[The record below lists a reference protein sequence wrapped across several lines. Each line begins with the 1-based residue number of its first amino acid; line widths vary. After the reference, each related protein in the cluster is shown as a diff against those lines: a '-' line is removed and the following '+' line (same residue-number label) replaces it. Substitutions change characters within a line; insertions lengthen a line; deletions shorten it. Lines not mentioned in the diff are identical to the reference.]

1 MKKVLISVIA
11 TLLVLVCLAQTGLLE
26 IFGIHGISF
35 YSKKKEKEE
44 NASGSGFEEYTES
57 QTGVSYRFKTKGD
70 YFYVYEDSE
79 WKQLFMCGVNIGATE
94 PGLFPGDLTI
104 SYETY
109 YRWFGYI
116 SEMNCNC
123 IRIYT
128 LMPPQFY
135 QALNDFNNSADNK
148 LYLFQGIW
156 VNEEDI
162 ERLSD
167 AYAEN
172 EKILNDFTADAVNL
186 VNVIHGNAKIAE
198 SAGEAFGTYTADVS
212 KWLAGWIVGIEWDPN
227 FVMNTDNQHPDKKD
241 YDGEYLY
248 TQTASPFEAFLCRVG
263 DAMIK
268 YETENYKFQSPFAFT
283 NWITTDP
290 LTHPN
295 EPHEDEDKATV
306 NTENVKCRNFGPGM
320 FASYHI
326 YPYYPDSLN
335 YQEDYLE
342 YVDEEGNVN
351 TYTAYLEDLKLAH
364 TIPIIVAEF
373 GVPTSRGMGH
383 ESVMGYN
390 QGMVDETDQG
400 EMLINMFECIKEAK
414 YAGGIVF
421 TWQDE
426 WFKRTWNNV
435 MFDIADRRPFWS
447 NIQTTE
453 QCFGVLAF
461 DPGADSMACYVD
473 GDISEWKSASP
484 LVTTEQGKLY
494 VKSDERYLYLMLDME
509 DYDFENE
516 TLLIPV
522 NTIADQGNTKSSQFN
537 AEFDEGADFLIC
549 INGKDNSHI
558 YVDKYYDAF
567 NYYFLES
574 KKLSDIKAEE
584 NANEKDSGVF
594 DIMRLCYGYNLT
606 VKGTGETVPDKAYE
620 TGKLRYGN
628 GNPGSKNYKS
638 LSDYCYGDGK
648 LEIRIPWQLL
658 NVMDPSGKQQISDF
672 WQTQVISPQSF
683 EGFDIGFAYKSD
695 GSETVSVSL
704 SGSYEYSGW
713 NTPSWHERLK
723 PAYYELQDY
732 LAQYKESES
741 K

>member
-1 MKKVLISVIA
+1 MKKVVISVVA

-35 YSKKKEKEE
+35 YTKKKEKDSSAGGAE
-44 NASGSGFEEYTES
+44 SYTDN
-57 QTGVSYRFKTKGD
+57 QTGISCRFKAEGD
-70 YFYVYEDSE
+70 YFYIYESGD
-79 WKQLFMCGVNIGATE
+79 WKQMFMRGVNIGATE

-104 SYETY
+104 SYDTY

-135 QALNDFNNSADNK
+135 QALGDFNKKAKNK
-148 LYLFQGIW
+148 LYLYQGIW

-167 AYAEN
+167 TYAEN
-172 EKILNDFTADAVNL
+172 EKILNDFTTDAVNL
-186 VNVIHGNAKIAE
+186 VNVIHGKAKIAE
-198 SAGEAFGTYTADVS
+198 TAGEAYGTYNTDVS
-212 KWLAGWIVGIEWDPN
+212 PWLVGWIIGIEWDPN
-227 FVMNTDNQHPDKKD
+227 FVINTNNQHPDKKD
-241 YDGEYLY
+241 YDGKYLY

-263 DAMIK
+263 DALIK
-268 YETENYKFQSPFAFT
+268 HEAETYKFQVPLAFS

-295 EPHEDEDKATV
+295 EPHFDEDKTTV
-306 NTENVKCRNFGPGM
+306 NTENVKSRNFGPGM

-342 YVDEEGNVN
+342 YTDDSGKVN
-351 TYTAYLEDLKLAH
+351 TYEAYLEDLKLAH
-364 TIPIIVAEF
+364 TVPIIVAEF
-373 GVPTSRGMGH
+373 GIPTSRGMGH

-390 QGMVDETDQG
+390 QGMVDETAQG
-400 EMLINMFECIKEAK
+400 AMLIDMLGSIENAK

-435 MFDIADRRPFWS
+435 MFDIADRRPYWS

-453 QCFGVLAF
+453 QCFGLLAF
-461 DPGADSMACYVD
+461 DPGKESMAAYVD
-473 GDISEWKSASP
+473 GDVSEWKNTQP
-484 LVTTEQGKLY
+484 TVTTGQGKLY
-494 VKSDERYLYLMLDME
+494 IKSDERYLYIMLDAGN
-509 DYDFENE
+509 YDFEKD
-516 TLLIPV
+516 TLLIPI
-522 NTIADQGNTKSSQFN
+522 NTIADQGSLKAAQYN
-537 AEFDEGADFLIC
+537 AEFDTAADFLIY

-558 YVDKYYDAF
+558 YVDRYYDAF

-584 NANEKDSGVF
+584 NAGVKNSGMF

-606 VKGTGETVPDKAYE
+606 VKGTNQVVPDKAYE

-628 GNPGSKNYKS
+628 GNPEADDYKS
-638 LSDYCYGDGK
+638 LSDFYFKNGK

-658 NVMDPSGKQQISDF
+658 NIMDPSGKQQISDF
-672 WQTQVISPQSF
+672 RKTQVISPQAYQSF
-683 EGFDIGFAYKSD
+683 DFGFAYRT
-695 GSETVSVSL
+695 GAESL
-704 SGSYEYSGW
+704 KITLGGSYEYNGW
-713 NTPSWHERLK
+713 NTPTWHERLK
-723 PAYYELQDY
+723 PAYYELQNY
-732 LAQYKESES
+732 FKKFTE
-741 K
+741 KK

>member
-1 MKKVLISVIA
+1 MKKVVISVVA

-35 YSKKKEKEE
+35 YTKKKEKDSSAVGAE
-44 NASGSGFEEYTES
+44 SYTDN
-57 QTGVSYRFKTKGD
+57 QTGISYRFKAEGD
-70 YFYVYEDSE
+70 YFYIYENGD
-79 WKQLFMCGVNIGATE
+79 WKQMFMRGVNIGATE

-104 SYETY
+104 SYDTY

-135 QALNDFNNSADNK
+135 QALGDFNKKAKNK
-148 LYLFQGIW
+148 LYLYQGIW

-167 AYAEN
+167 TYAEN
-172 EKILNDFTADAVNL
+172 EKILNDFTTDAVNL
-186 VNVIHGNAKIAE
+186 VNVIHGKAKIAE
-198 SAGEAFGTYTADVS
+198 TAGEAYGTYNTDVS
-212 KWLAGWIVGIEWDPN
+212 PWLVGWIIGIEWDPN
-227 FVMNTDNQHPDKKD
+227 FVINTNNQHPDKKD

-263 DAMIK
+263 DALIK
-268 YETENYKFQSPFAFT
+268 HEAETYKFQVPLAFS

-295 EPHEDEDKATV
+295 EPHFDEDKATV
-306 NTENVKCRNFGPGM
+306 NTENVKSRNFGPGM

-342 YVDEEGNVN
+342 YTDDSGKVN
-351 TYTAYLEDLKLAH
+351 TYEAYLEDLKLAH
-364 TIPIIVAEF
+364 TVPIIVAEF
-373 GVPTSRGMGH
+373 GIPTSRGMGH

-390 QGMVDETDQG
+390 QGMVDETAQG
-400 EMLINMFECIKEAK
+400 AMLIDMLGSIENAK

-435 MFDIADRRPFWS
+435 MFDIADRRPYWS

-453 QCFGVLAF
+453 QCFGLLAF
-461 DPGADSMACYVD
+461 DPGKESMAAYVD
-473 GDISEWKSASP
+473 GDVSEWKNTQP
-484 LVTTEQGKLY
+484 TVTTEQGKLY
-494 VKSDERYLYLMLDME
+494 IKSDERYLYIMLDAGN
-509 DYDFENE
+509 YDFEKD
-516 TLLIPV
+516 TLLIPI
-522 NTIADQGNTKSSQFN
+522 NTIADQGNLKAAQYN
-537 AEFDEGADFLIC
+537 AEFDTAADFLIY

-558 YVDKYYDAF
+558 YVDRYYDAF

-584 NANEKDSGVF
+584 NAGVKNSGMF

-606 VKGTGETVPDKAYE
+606 VKGTNQVVPDKAYE

-628 GNPGSKNYKS
+628 GNPEADDYKS
-638 LSDYCYGDGK
+638 LSDFYFKNGK

-672 WQTQVISPQSF
+672 RKTQAISPQAYQSF
-683 EGFDIGFAYKSD
+683 DFGFAYRT
-695 GSETVSVSL
+695 GTESL
-704 SGSYEYSGW
+704 KITLGGSYEYNGW
-713 NTPSWHERLK
+713 NTPTWHERLK
-723 PAYYELQDY
+723 PAYYELQNY
-732 LAQYKESES
+732 FKKFTE
-741 K
+741 KK

>member
-1 MKKVLISVIA
+1 MKKVVISVVA

-35 YSKKKEKEE
+35 YTKKKEKDSSAGGAE
-44 NASGSGFEEYTES
+44 SYTDN
-57 QTGVSYRFKTKGD
+57 QTGISYRFKAEGD
-70 YFYVYEDSE
+70 YFYIYESGD
-79 WKQLFMCGVNIGATE
+79 WKQMFMRGVNIGATE

-104 SYETY
+104 SYDTY

-135 QALNDFNNSADNK
+135 QALGDFNKKAKNK
-148 LYLFQGIW
+148 LYLYQGIW

-167 AYAEN
+167 TYAEN
-172 EKILNDFTADAVNL
+172 EKILNDFMTDAVNL
-186 VNVIHGNAKIAE
+186 VNVIHGKAKIAE
-198 SAGEAFGTYTADVS
+198 TAGEAYGTYNTDVS
-212 KWLAGWIVGIEWDPN
+212 PWLAGWIIGIEWDPN
-227 FVMNTDNQHPDKKD
+227 FVINTNNQHPDKKD
-241 YDGEYLY
+241 YDGKYLY

-263 DAMIK
+263 DALIK
-268 YETENYKFQSPFAFT
+268 HEAETYKFQVPLAFS

-295 EPHEDEDKATV
+295 EPHFDEDKTTV

-342 YVDEEGNVN
+342 YTDDSGKVN
-351 TYTAYLEDLKLAH
+351 TYEAYLEDLKLAH
-364 TIPIIVAEF
+364 TMPIIVAEF
-373 GVPTSRGMGH
+373 GIPTSRGMGH

-390 QGMVDETDQG
+390 QGMVDETAQG
-400 EMLINMFECIKEAK
+400 AMLIDMLGSIENAK

-435 MFDIADRRPFWS
+435 MFDIADRRPYWS

-453 QCFGVLAF
+453 QCFGLLAF
-461 DPGADSMACYVD
+461 DPGKESMAAYVD
-473 GDISEWKSASP
+473 GDVSEWKNTQP
-484 LVTTEQGKLY
+484 TVTTEQGKLY
-494 VKSDERYLYLMLDME
+494 IKSDERYLYIMLDAGN
-509 DYDFENE
+509 YDFEKD
-516 TLLIPV
+516 TLLIPI
-522 NTIADQGNTKSSQFN
+522 NTIADQGNLKAAQYN
-537 AEFDEGADFLIC
+537 AEFDTAADFLIY

-558 YVDKYYDAF
+558 YVDRYYDAF

-584 NANEKDSGVF
+584 NAGVKNSGMF

-606 VKGTGETVPDKAYE
+606 VKGTNQVVPDKAYE

-628 GNPGSKNYKS
+628 GNPKAQEYKS
-638 LSDYCYGDGK
+638 LSDFYFKNGK

-672 WQTQVISPQSF
+672 RKTQVISPQAYQSF
-683 EGFDIGFAYKSD
+683 DFGFAYRT
-695 GSETVSVSL
+695 GTESL
-704 SGSYEYSGW
+704 KITLGGSYEYNGW
-713 NTPSWHERLK
+713 NTPTWHERLK
-723 PAYYELQDY
+723 PAYYELQNY
-732 LAQYKESES
+732 FKKFTE
-741 K
+741 KK

>member
-1 MKKVLISVIA
+1 MKKVVISVVA

-35 YSKKKEKEE
+35 YTKKKEKDSSAGGAE
-44 NASGSGFEEYTES
+44 SYTDN
-57 QTGVSYRFKTKGD
+57 QTGISCRFKAEGD
-70 YFYVYEDSE
+70 YFYIYESGD
-79 WKQLFMCGVNIGATE
+79 WKQMFMRGVNIGATE

-104 SYETY
+104 SYDTY

-135 QALNDFNNSADNK
+135 QALGDFNKKAKNK
-148 LYLFQGIW
+148 LYLYQGIW

-167 AYAEN
+167 TYAEN
-172 EKILNDFTADAVNL
+172 EKILNDFMTDAVNL
-186 VNVIHGNAKIAE
+186 VNVIHGKAKIAE
-198 SAGEAFGTYTADVS
+198 TAGEAYGTYNTDVS
-212 KWLAGWIVGIEWDPN
+212 PWLVGWIIGIEWDPN
-227 FVMNTDNQHPDKKD
+227 FVINTNNQHPDKKD

-263 DAMIK
+263 DALIK
-268 YETENYKFQSPFAFT
+268 HEAETYKFQVPLAFS

-295 EPHEDEDKATV
+295 EPHFDEDKTTV

-342 YVDEEGNVN
+342 YTDDSGKVN
-351 TYTAYLEDLKLAH
+351 TYEAYLEDLKLAH
-364 TIPIIVAEF
+364 TVPIIVAEF
-373 GVPTSRGMGH
+373 GIPTSRGMGH

-390 QGMVDETDQG
+390 QGMVDETAQG
-400 EMLINMFECIKEAK
+400 AMLIDMLGSIENAK

-435 MFDIADRRPFWS
+435 MFDIADRRPYWS

-453 QCFGVLAF
+453 QCFGLLAF
-461 DPGADSMACYVD
+461 DPGKESMAAYVD
-473 GDISEWKSASP
+473 GDVSEWKNTQP
-484 LVTTEQGKLY
+484 TVTTGQGKLY
-494 VKSDERYLYLMLDME
+494 IKSDERYLYIMLDAGN
-509 DYDFENE
+509 YDFEKD
-516 TLLIPV
+516 TLLIPI
-522 NTIADQGNTKSSQFN
+522 NAIADQGNLKAAQYN
-537 AEFDEGADFLIC
+537 AEFDTAADFLIY

-558 YVDKYYDAF
+558 YVDRYYDAF

-584 NANEKDSGVF
+584 NAGVKNSGMF

-606 VKGTGETVPDKAYE
+606 VKGTNQVVPDKAYE

-628 GNPGSKNYKS
+628 GNPKAQEYKS
-638 LSDYCYGDGK
+638 LSDFYFKNGK

-672 WQTQVISPQSF
+672 RKTQVISPQAYQSF
-683 EGFDIGFAYKSD
+683 DFGFAYRT
-695 GSETVSVSL
+695 GTESL
-704 SGSYEYSGW
+704 KITLGGSYEYNGW
-713 NTPSWHERLK
+713 NTPTWHERLK
-723 PAYYELQDY
+723 PAYYELQNY
-732 LAQYKESES
+732 FKKFTE
-741 K
+741 KK

>member
-1 MKKVLISVIA
+1 MKKVVISVVA

-35 YSKKKEKEE
+35 YTKKKEKDSSAGGAE
-44 NASGSGFEEYTES
+44 SYTDN
-57 QTGVSYRFKTKGD
+57 QTGISYRFKAEGD
-70 YFYVYEDSE
+70 YFFIYENGD
-79 WKQLFMCGVNIGATE
+79 WKQMFMRGVNIGATE

-104 SYETY
+104 SYDTY

-135 QALNDFNNSADNK
+135 QALGDFNKKAKNK
-148 LYLFQGIW
+148 LYLYQGIW

-167 AYAEN
+167 TYAEN
-172 EKILNDFTADAVNL
+172 EKILNDFTTDAVNL
-186 VNVIHGNAKIAE
+186 VNVIHGKAKIAE
-198 SAGEAFGTYTADVS
+198 TAGEAYGTYNTDVS
-212 KWLAGWIVGIEWDPN
+212 PWLVGWIIGIEWDPN
-227 FVMNTDNQHPDKKD
+227 FVINTNNQHPDKKD
-241 YDGEYLY
+241 YDGKYLY

-263 DAMIK
+263 DALIK
-268 YETENYKFQSPFAFT
+268 HEAETYKFQVPLAFS

-295 EPHEDEDKATV
+295 EPHFDEDKTTV

-342 YVDEEGNVN
+342 YTDDSGKVN
-351 TYTAYLEDLKLAH
+351 TYEAYLEDLKLAH
-364 TIPIIVAEF
+364 TVPIIVAEF
-373 GVPTSRGMGH
+373 GIPTSRGMGH

-390 QGMVDETDQG
+390 QGMVDETAQG
-400 EMLINMFECIKEAK
+400 AMLIDMLGSIENAK

-435 MFDIADRRPFWS
+435 MFDIADRRPYWS

-453 QCFGVLAF
+453 QCFGLLAF
-461 DPGADSMACYVD
+461 DPGKESMAAYID
-473 GDISEWKSASP
+473 GDVSEWKNTQP
-484 LVTTEQGKLY
+484 TVTTEQGKLY
-494 VKSDERYLYLMLDME
+494 IKSDERYLYIMLDAGN
-509 DYDFENE
+509 YDFEKD
-516 TLLIPV
+516 TLLIPI
-522 NTIADQGNTKSSQFN
+522 NTIADQGNLKAAQYN
-537 AEFDEGADFLIC
+537 AEFDTAADFLVF

-558 YVDKYYDAF
+558 YVDRYYDAF

-584 NANEKDSGVF
+584 NAGVKNSGMF

-606 VKGTGETVPDKAYE
+606 VKGTNQVVPDKAYE

-628 GNPGSKNYKS
+628 GNPEADDYKS
-638 LSDYCYGDGK
+638 LSDFYFKNGK

-672 WQTQVISPQSF
+672 RKTQVISPQAYQSF
-683 EGFDIGFAYKSD
+683 DFGFAYRT
-695 GSETVSVSL
+695 GTESL
-704 SGSYEYSGW
+704 KITLGGSYEYNGW
-713 NTPSWHERLK
+713 NTPTWHERLK
-723 PAYYELQDY
+723 PAYYELQNY
-732 LAQYKESES
+732 FKKFTE
-741 K
+741 KK

>member
-1 MKKVLISVIA
+1 MKKVVISVVA

-35 YSKKKEKEE
+35 YTKKKEKDSSAGGAE
-44 NASGSGFEEYTES
+44 SYTDN
-57 QTGVSYRFKTKGD
+57 QTGISCRFKAEGD
-70 YFYVYEDSE
+70 YFYIYESGD
-79 WKQLFMCGVNIGATE
+79 WKQMFMRGVNIGATE

-104 SYETY
+104 SYDTY

-135 QALNDFNNSADNK
+135 QALGDFNKKAKNK
-148 LYLFQGIW
+148 LYLYQGIW

-167 AYAEN
+167 TYAEN
-172 EKILNDFTADAVNL
+172 EKILNDFMTDAVNL
-186 VNVIHGNAKIAE
+186 VNVIHGKAKIAE
-198 SAGEAFGTYTADVS
+198 TAGEAYGTYNTDVS
-212 KWLAGWIVGIEWDPN
+212 PWLVGWIIGIEWDPN
-227 FVMNTDNQHPDKKD
+227 FVINTNNQHPDKKD

-263 DAMIK
+263 DALIK
-268 YETENYKFQSPFAFT
+268 HEAKTYKFQVPLAFS

-295 EPHEDEDKATV
+295 EPHFDEDKTTV

-342 YVDEEGNVN
+342 YTDDSGKVN
-351 TYTAYLEDLKLAH
+351 TYEAYLEDLKLAH
-364 TIPIIVAEF
+364 TVPIIVAEF
-373 GVPTSRGMGH
+373 GIPTSRGMGH

-390 QGMVDETDQG
+390 QGMVDETAQG
-400 EMLINMFECIKEAK
+400 AMLIDMLGSIENAK

-435 MFDIADRRPFWS
+435 MFDIADRRPYWS

-453 QCFGVLAF
+453 QCFGLLAF
-461 DPGADSMACYVD
+461 DPGKESMAAYVD
-473 GDISEWKSASP
+473 GDVSEWKNTQP
-484 LVTTEQGKLY
+484 TVTTGQGKLY
-494 VKSDERYLYLMLDME
+494 IKSDERYLYIMLDAGN
-509 DYDFENE
+509 YDFEKD
-516 TLLIPV
+516 TLLIPI
-522 NTIADQGNTKSSQFN
+522 NTIADQGNLKAAQYN
-537 AEFDEGADFLIC
+537 AEFDAAADFLIY

-558 YVDKYYDAF
+558 YVDRYYDAF

-584 NANEKDSGVF
+584 NAGVKNSGMF

-606 VKGTGETVPDKAYE
+606 VKGTNQVVPDKAYE

-628 GNPGSKNYKS
+628 GNPKAQEYKS
-638 LSDYCYGDGK
+638 LSDFYFKNGK

-672 WQTQVISPQSF
+672 RKTQVISPQAYQSF
-683 EGFDIGFAYKSD
+683 DFGFAYRT
-695 GSETVSVSL
+695 GTESL
-704 SGSYEYSGW
+704 KITLGGSYEYNGW
-713 NTPSWHERLK
+713 NTPTWHERLK
-723 PAYYELQDY
+723 PAYYELQNY
-732 LAQYKESES
+732 FKKFTE
-741 K
+741 KK

>member
-1 MKKVLISVIA
+1 MKKVVISVVA

-35 YSKKKEKEE
+35 YTKKKEKDSSAGGAE
-44 NASGSGFEEYTES
+44 SYTDN
-57 QTGVSYRFKTKGD
+57 QTGISCRFKAEGD
-70 YFYVYEDSE
+70 YFYIYESGD
-79 WKQLFMCGVNIGATE
+79 WKQMFMRGVNIGATE

-104 SYETY
+104 SYDTY

-135 QALNDFNNSADNK
+135 QALGDFNKKAKNK
-148 LYLFQGIW
+148 LYLYQGIW

-167 AYAEN
+167 TYAEN
-172 EKILNDFTADAVNL
+172 EKILNDFMTDAVNL
-186 VNVIHGNAKIAE
+186 VNVIHGKAKIAE
-198 SAGEAFGTYTADVS
+198 TAGEAYGTYNTDVS
-212 KWLAGWIVGIEWDPN
+212 PWLVGWIIGIEWDPN
-227 FVMNTDNQHPDKKD
+227 FVINTNNQHPDKKD

-263 DAMIK
+263 DALIK
-268 YETENYKFQSPFAFT
+268 HEAKTYKFQVPLAFS

-295 EPHEDEDKATV
+295 EPHFDEDKTTV

-342 YVDEEGNVN
+342 YTDDSGKVN
-351 TYTAYLEDLKLAH
+351 TYEAYLEDLKLAH
-364 TIPIIVAEF
+364 TVPIIVAEF
-373 GVPTSRGMGH
+373 GIPTSRGMGH

-390 QGMVDETDQG
+390 QGMVDETAQG
-400 EMLINMFECIKEAK
+400 AMLIDMLGSIENAK

-435 MFDIADRRPFWS
+435 MFDIADRRPYWS

-453 QCFGVLAF
+453 QCFGLLAF
-461 DPGADSMACYVD
+461 DPGKESMAAYVD
-473 GDISEWKSASP
+473 GDVSEWRNAKP
-484 LVTTEQGKLY
+484 TVTTAQGKLY
-494 VKSDERYLYLMLDME
+494 IKSDERYLYIMLDAG
-509 DYDFENE
+509 DYDFEKD
-516 TLLIPV
+516 TLLIPI
-522 NTIADQGNTKSSQFN
+522 NTIADQGNLKAAQYN
-537 AEFDEGADFLIC
+537 AEFDIAADFLIY

-558 YVDKYYDAF
+558 YVDRYYDAF

-584 NANEKDSGVF
+584 NAGVKNSGMF

-606 VKGTGETVPDKAYE
+606 VKGTNQVVPDKAYE

-628 GNPGSKNYKS
+628 GNPEADDYKS
-638 LSDYCYGDGK
+638 LSDFYFKNGK

-672 WQTQVISPQSF
+672 RKTQVISPQAYQSF
-683 EGFDIGFAYKSD
+683 DFGFAYRT
-695 GSETVSVSL
+695 GTESL
-704 SGSYEYSGW
+704 KITLGGSYEYNGW
-713 NTPSWHERLK
+713 NTPTWHERLK
-723 PAYYELQDY
+723 PAYYELQNY
-732 LAQYKESES
+732 FKKFTE
-741 K
+741 KK

>member
-1 MKKVLISVIA
+1 MKKVVISVVA

-35 YSKKKEKEE
+35 YTKKKEKDSSAGGAE
-44 NASGSGFEEYTES
+44 SYTDN
-57 QTGVSYRFKTKGD
+57 QTGISCRFKAEGD
-70 YFYVYEDSE
+70 YFYIYESGD
-79 WKQLFMCGVNIGATE
+79 WKQMFMRGVNIGATE

-104 SYETY
+104 SYDTY

-135 QALNDFNNSADNK
+135 QALGDFNKKAKNK
-148 LYLFQGIW
+148 LYLYQGIW

-167 AYAEN
+167 TYAEN
-172 EKILNDFTADAVNL
+172 EKILNDFMTDAVNL
-186 VNVIHGNAKIAE
+186 VNVIHGKAKIAE
-198 SAGEAFGTYTADVS
+198 TAGEAYGTYNTDVS
-212 KWLAGWIVGIEWDPN
+212 PWLVGWIIGIEWDPN
-227 FVMNTDNQHPDKKD
+227 FVINTNNQHPDKKD

-263 DAMIK
+263 DALIK
-268 YETENYKFQSPFAFT
+268 HEAKTYKFQVPLAFS

-295 EPHEDEDKATV
+295 EPHFDEDKTTV

-342 YVDEEGNVN
+342 YTDDSGKVN
-351 TYTAYLEDLKLAH
+351 TYEAYLEDLKLAH
-364 TIPIIVAEF
+364 TVPIIVAEF
-373 GVPTSRGMGH
+373 GIPTSRGMGH

-390 QGMVDETDQG
+390 QGMVDETAQG
-400 EMLINMFECIKEAK
+400 AMLIDMLGSIENAK

-435 MFDIADRRPFWS
+435 MLDIADRRPYWS

-453 QCFGVLAF
+453 QCFGLLAF
-461 DPGADSMACYVD
+461 DPGKESMAAYVD
-473 GDISEWKSASP
+473 GDVSEWRNAKP
-484 LVTTEQGKLY
+484 TVTTAQGKLY
-494 VKSDERYLYLMLDME
+494 IKSDERYLYIMLDAGN
-509 DYDFENE
+509 YDFEKD
-516 TLLIPV
+516 TLLIPI
-522 NTIADQGNTKSSQFN
+522 NTIADQGNLKAAQYN
-537 AEFDEGADFLIC
+537 AEFDTAADFLIY

-558 YVDKYYDAF
+558 YVDRYYDAF

-584 NANEKDSGVF
+584 NAGVKNSGMF

-606 VKGTGETVPDKAYE
+606 VKGTNQVVPDKAYE

-628 GNPGSKNYKS
+628 GNPKAQEYKS
-638 LSDYCYGDGK
+638 LSDFYFKNGK

-672 WQTQVISPQSF
+672 RKTQVISPQAYQSF
-683 EGFDIGFAYKSD
+683 DFGFAYRT
-695 GSETVSVSL
+695 GTESL
-704 SGSYEYSGW
+704 KITLGGSYEYNGW
-713 NTPSWHERLK
+713 NTPTWHERLK
-723 PAYYELQDY
+723 PAYYELQNY
-732 LAQYKESES
+732 FKKFTE
-741 K
+741 KK

>member
-1 MKKVLISVIA
+1 MKKVVISVVA

-35 YSKKKEKEE
+35 YTKKKEKDSSAGGAE
-44 NASGSGFEEYTES
+44 SYTDN
-57 QTGVSYRFKTKGD
+57 QTGTSYRFKAEGD
-70 YFYVYEDSE
+70 YFYIYESGD
-79 WKQLFMCGVNIGATE
+79 WKQMFMRGVNIGATE

-104 SYETY
+104 SYDTY

-135 QALNDFNNSADNK
+135 QALGDFNKKAKNK
-148 LYLFQGIW
+148 LYLYQGIW

-167 AYAEN
+167 TYAEN
-172 EKILNDFTADAVNL
+172 EKILNDFTTDAVNL
-186 VNVIHGNAKIAE
+186 VNVIHGKAKIAE
-198 SAGEAFGTYTADVS
+198 TAGEAYGTYNTDVS
-212 KWLAGWIVGIEWDPN
+212 PWLVGWIIGIEWDPN
-227 FVMNTDNQHPDKKD
+227 FVINTNNQHPDKKD

-263 DAMIK
+263 DALIK
-268 YETENYKFQSPFAFT
+268 HEAKTYKFQVPLAFS

-295 EPHEDEDKATV
+295 EPHFDEDKTTV

-342 YVDEEGNVN
+342 YTDDSGKVN
-351 TYTAYLEDLKLAH
+351 TYEAYLEDLKLAH
-364 TIPIIVAEF
+364 TMPIIVAEF
-373 GVPTSRGMGH
+373 GIPTSRGMGH

-390 QGMVDETDQG
+390 QGMVDETAQG
-400 EMLINMFECIKEAK
+400 AMLIDMLGSIENAK

-435 MFDIADRRPFWS
+435 MFDIADRRPYWS

-453 QCFGVLAF
+453 QCFGLLAF
-461 DPGADSMACYVD
+461 DPGKESMAAYVD
-473 GDISEWKSASP
+473 GDVSEWRNTKP
-484 LVTTEQGKLY
+484 TVTTAQGKLY
-494 VKSDERYLYLMLDME
+494 IKSDERYLYIMLDAGN
-509 DYDFENE
+509 YDFEKD
-516 TLLIPV
+516 TLLIPI
-522 NTIADQGNTKSSQFN
+522 NTIADQGNLKAAQYN
-537 AEFDEGADFLIC
+537 AEFDTAADFLIY

-558 YVDKYYDAF
+558 YVDQYYDAF

-584 NANEKDSGVF
+584 NAGVKNSGMF

-606 VKGTGETVPDKAYE
+606 VKGTNQVVPDKAYE

-628 GNPGSKNYKS
+628 GNPKAQEYKS
-638 LSDYCYGDGK
+638 LSDFYFKNGK

-672 WQTQVISPQSF
+672 RKTQVISPQAYQSF
-683 EGFDIGFAYKSD
+683 DFGFAYRT
-695 GSETVSVSL
+695 GAESL
-704 SGSYEYSGW
+704 KITLGGSYEYNGW
-713 NTPSWHERLK
+713 NTPTWHERLK
-723 PAYYELQDY
+723 PAYYELQNY
-732 LAQYKESES
+732 FKKFTE
-741 K
+741 KK

>member
-1 MKKVLISVIA
+1 MKKVVISVVA
-11 TLLVLVCLAQTGLLE
+11 TLLVLVCLAQTGVLE

-35 YSKKKEKEE
+35 YTAKKKEKD
-44 NASGSGFEEYTES
+44 ASAKGFEAYTDN
-57 QTGVSYRFKTKGD
+57 QTGVSYRFRAKGD
-70 YFYVYEDSE
+70 YFYLYEDGE
-79 WKQLFMCGVNIGATE
+79 WQRLFMRGVNIGATE

-116 SEMNCNC
+116 SDMNCNC
-123 IRIYT
+123 IRVYT

-135 QALNDFNNSADNK
+135 QALKDFNSEASNK
-148 LYLFQGIW
+148 IYLYQGIW
-156 VNEEDI
+156 VNEDDI
-162 ERLSD
+162 ELLSD

-172 EKILNDFTADAVNL
+172 EKILNDFTADAINL
-186 VNVIHGNAKIAE
+186 VDVIHGNAKIAE
-198 SAGEAFGTYTADVS
+198 SAGEAYGTYTADVS
-212 KWLAGWIVGIEWDPN
+212 EWLVRWIIGIEWEPN
-227 FVMNTDNQHPDKKD
+227 FVVNTDNQHPDKKD

-248 TQTASPFEAFLCRVG
+248 TQTASPFEAFLCRAG

-268 YETENYKFQSPFAFT
+268 HETENYSFQVPLAFS

-306 NTENVKCRNFGPGM
+306 NTENIKCRNFGAGM

-342 YVDEEGNVN
+342 YVDVEGNVN
-351 TYTAYLEDLKLAH
+351 TYLAYLEDLKLAH

-373 GVPTSRGMGH
+373 GIPTSRGMGH

-400 EMLINMFECIKEAK
+400 EMLIDMFESISDAK

-453 QCFGVLAF
+453 QCFGILSF
-461 DPGADSMACYVD
+461 DPGKDSMSCYVD
-473 GDISEWKSASP
+473 GDVSEWKSTSP
-484 LVTTEQGKLY
+484 TVTTNQGNLY
-494 VKSDERYLYLMLDME
+494 VKSDERYLYIMIDAK
-509 DYDFENE
+509 DYNFEND
-516 TLLIPV
+516 TLIIPI
-522 NTIADQGNTKSSQFN
+522 NTISEQGNTKATEYN
-537 AEFDEGADFLIC
+537 AEFDNAADFIIY

-558 YVDKYYDAF
+558 YVDRYYDAF
-567 NYYFLES
+567 NYYFLQS
-574 KKLSDIKAEE
+574 KKLSDIKSEE
-584 NANEKDSGVF
+584 NANQKNSGIF

-606 VKGTGETVPDKAYE
+606 VKGTGEVVPDKAYE

-628 GNPGSKNYKS
+628 GNPDSKDYKS
-638 LSDYCYGDGK
+638 LSDLYYKDGK
-648 LEIRIPWQLL
+648 LEIRVPWQLL
-658 NVMDPSGKQQISDF
+658 NVMDPSSKQQISDF
-672 WQTQVISPQSF
+672 WKTQIISAQSY
-683 EGFDIGFAYKSD
+683 ESFDLGFAYRSSD
-695 GSETVSVSL
+695 SQKITISL
-704 SGSYEYSGW
+704 SGNYEYSGW
-713 NTPSWHERLK
+713 NTPTWHERLK
-723 PAYYELQDY
+723 PAYYKLQKY
-732 LAQYKESES
+732 LAKYTEVK
-741 K
+741 

>member
-1 MKKVLISVIA
+1 MKKVVISVVA

-35 YSKKKEKEE
+35 YTKKKEKDSSAGGAE
-44 NASGSGFEEYTES
+44 SYTDN
-57 QTGVSYRFKTKGD
+57 QTGISFRFKAEGD
-70 YFYVYEDSE
+70 YFYIYESGD
-79 WKQLFMCGVNIGATE
+79 WKQMFMRGVNIGATE

-104 SYETY
+104 SYDTY

-135 QALNDFNNSADNK
+135 QALGDFNKKAKNK
-148 LYLFQGIW
+148 LYLYQGIW

-167 AYAEN
+167 TYAEN
-172 EKILNDFTADAVNL
+172 EKILNDFATDAVNL
-186 VNVIHGNAKIAE
+186 VNVIHGKAKIAE
-198 SAGEAFGTYTADVS
+198 TAGEAYGTYNTDVS
-212 KWLAGWIVGIEWDPN
+212 PWLVGWIIGIEWDPN
-227 FVMNTDNQHPDKKD
+227 FVINTNNQHPDKKD

-263 DAMIK
+263 DALIK
-268 YETENYKFQSPFAFT
+268 HEAETYKFQVPLAFS

-295 EPHEDEDKATV
+295 EPHFDEDKATV

-342 YVDEEGNVN
+342 YTDDSGKVN
-351 TYTAYLEDLKLAH
+351 TYEAYLEDLKLAH
-364 TIPIIVAEF
+364 TVPIIVAEF
-373 GVPTSRGMGH
+373 GIPTSRGMGH

-390 QGMVDETDQG
+390 QGMVDETAQG
-400 EMLINMFECIKEAK
+400 AMLIDMLGSIENAK

-435 MFDIADRRPFWS
+435 MLDIADRRPYWS

-453 QCFGVLAF
+453 QCFGLLAF
-461 DPGADSMACYVD
+461 DPGKESMAAYVD
-473 GDISEWKSASP
+473 GDVSEWKNTQP
-484 LVTTEQGKLY
+484 TVTTAQGKLY
-494 VKSDERYLYLMLDME
+494 IKSDERYLYIMLDAGN
-509 DYDFENE
+509 YDFEKD
-516 TLLIPV
+516 TLLIPI
-522 NTIADQGNTKSSQFN
+522 NTIADQGNLKAAQYN
-537 AEFDEGADFLIC
+537 AEFDTAADFLIY

-558 YVDKYYDAF
+558 YVDRYYDAF

-584 NANEKDSGVF
+584 NAGVKNSGMF

-606 VKGTGETVPDKAYE
+606 VKGTNQVVPDKAYE

-628 GNPGSKNYKS
+628 GNPKAQEYKS
-638 LSDYCYGDGK
+638 LSDFYFKNGK

-672 WQTQVISPQSF
+672 RKTQVISPQAYQSF
-683 EGFDIGFAYKSD
+683 DFGFAYRT
-695 GSETVSVSL
+695 GTESL
-704 SGSYEYSGW
+704 KITLGGSYEYNGW
-713 NTPSWHERLK
+713 NTPTWHERLK
-723 PAYYELQDY
+723 PAYYELQNY
-732 LAQYKESES
+732 FKKFTE
-741 K
+741 KK

>member
-1 MKKVLISVIA
+1 MKKVVISVVA

-35 YSKKKEKEE
+35 YTKKKEKDSSAGGAE
-44 NASGSGFEEYTES
+44 SYTDN
-57 QTGVSYRFKTKGD
+57 QTGISFRFKAEGD
-70 YFYVYEDSE
+70 YFYIYESGD
-79 WKQLFMCGVNIGATE
+79 WKQMFMRGVNIGATE

-104 SYETY
+104 SYDTY

-135 QALNDFNNSADNK
+135 QALGDFNKKAKNK
-148 LYLFQGIW
+148 LYLYQGIW

-167 AYAEN
+167 TYAEN
-172 EKILNDFTADAVNL
+172 EKILNDFATDAVNL
-186 VNVIHGNAKIAE
+186 VNVIHGKAKIAE
-198 SAGEAFGTYTADVS
+198 TAGEAYGTYNTDVS
-212 KWLAGWIVGIEWDPN
+212 PWLVGWIIGIEWDPN
-227 FVMNTDNQHPDKKD
+227 FVINTNNQHPDKKD

-263 DAMIK
+263 DALIK
-268 YETENYKFQSPFAFT
+268 HEAKTYKFQVPLAFS

-295 EPHEDEDKATV
+295 EPHFDEDKTTV

-342 YVDEEGNVN
+342 YTDDSGKVN
-351 TYTAYLEDLKLAH
+351 TYEAYLEDLKLAH
-364 TIPIIVAEF
+364 TVPIIVAEF
-373 GVPTSRGMGH
+373 GIPTSRGMGH

-390 QGMVDETDQG
+390 QGMVDETAQG
-400 EMLINMFECIKEAK
+400 AMLIDMLGSIENAK

-435 MFDIADRRPFWS
+435 MFDIADRRPYWS

-453 QCFGVLAF
+453 QCFGLLAF
-461 DPGADSMACYVD
+461 DPGKESMAAYVD
-473 GDISEWKSASP
+473 GDVSEWRNAKP
-484 LVTTEQGKLY
+484 TVTTAQGKLY
-494 VKSDERYLYLMLDME
+494 IKSDERYLYIMLDAGN
-509 DYDFENE
+509 YDFEKD
-516 TLLIPV
+516 TLLIPI
-522 NTIADQGNTKSSQFN
+522 NTIADQGNLKAAQYN
-537 AEFDEGADFLIC
+537 AEFDTAADFLIY

-558 YVDKYYDAF
+558 YVDRYYDAF

-584 NANEKDSGVF
+584 NAGVKNSGMF

-606 VKGTGETVPDKAYE
+606 VKGTNQVVPDKAYE

-628 GNPGSKNYKS
+628 GNPKAQEYKS
-638 LSDYCYGDGK
+638 LSDFYFKNGK

-672 WQTQVISPQSF
+672 RKTQVISPQAYQSF
-683 EGFDIGFAYKSD
+683 DFGFAYRT
-695 GSETVSVSL
+695 GTESL
-704 SGSYEYSGW
+704 KITLGGSYEYNGW
-713 NTPSWHERLK
+713 NTPTWHERLK
-723 PAYYELQDY
+723 PAYYELQNY
-732 LAQYKESES
+732 FKKFTE
-741 K
+741 KK

>member
-1 MKKVLISVIA
+1 MKKVVISVVA
-11 TLLVLVCLAQTGLLE
+11 TLLVLVCLAQTGVLE

-35 YSKKKEKEE
+35 YTAKKDEKD
-44 NASGSGFEEYTES
+44 ASANGFEAYTDN
-57 QTGVSYRFKTKGD
+57 QTGVSWKFKAKGD
-70 YFYVYEDSE
+70 YFYLYKDGE
-79 WKQLFMCGVNIGATE
+79 WQQLFMRGVNIGATE

-104 SYETY
+104 SYESY

-116 SEMNCNC
+116 SDMNCNC
-123 IRIYT
+123 IRVYT

-135 QALNDFNNSADNK
+135 QALKDFNSEASNK
-148 LYLFQGIW
+148 IYLYQGIW
-156 VNEEDI
+156 VNEDDI

-172 EKILNDFTADAVNL
+172 EKILNDFTADAINL
-186 VNVIHGNAKIAE
+186 VDVIHGNAKIAE
-198 SAGEAFGTYTADVS
+198 SAGEAYGTYTADVS
-212 KWLAGWIVGIEWDPN
+212 EWLVGWIIGIEWEPN
-227 FVMNTDNQHPDKKD
+227 FVVNTDNQHPDKKD

-248 TQTASPFEAFLCRVG
+248 TQTASPFEAFLCRAG

-268 YETENYKFQSPFAFT
+268 HETENYSFQVPLAFS

-306 NTENVKCRNFGPGM
+306 NTENIKCRNFGAGM

-342 YVDEEGNVN
+342 YVDVEGNVN
-351 TYTAYLEDLKLAH
+351 TYLAYLEDLKLAH

-373 GVPTSRGMGH
+373 GIPTSRGMGH

-400 EMLINMFECIKEAK
+400 EMLIDMFESISDAK

-453 QCFGVLAF
+453 QCFGILSF
-461 DPGADSMACYVD
+461 DPGKDSMSCYVD
-473 GDISEWKSASP
+473 GDVSEWKSTSP
-484 LVTTEQGKLY
+484 TVTTNQGNLY
-494 VKSDERYLYLMLDME
+494 VKSDERYLYIMIDAK
-509 DYDFENE
+509 DYNFEND
-516 TLLIPV
+516 TLIIPI
-522 NTIADQGNTKSSQFN
+522 NTISEQGNTKATEYN
-537 AEFDEGADFLIC
+537 AEFDNAADFIIY

-558 YVDKYYDAF
+558 YVDRYYDAF
-567 NYYFLES
+567 NYYFLQS
-574 KKLSDIKAEE
+574 KKLSDIKSEE
-584 NANEKDSGVF
+584 NANQKNSGIF

-606 VKGTGETVPDKAYE
+606 VKGTGEVVPDKAYE

-628 GNPGSKNYKS
+628 GNPDSKDYKS
-638 LSDYCYGDGK
+638 LSDLYYKDGK
-648 LEIRIPWQLL
+648 LEIRVPWQLL
-658 NVMDPSGKQQISDF
+658 NVMDPSSKQQISDF
-672 WQTQVISPQSF
+672 WKTQIISAQSY
-683 EGFDIGFAYKSD
+683 ESFDLGFAYRSSD
-695 GSETVSVSL
+695 SQKITISL
-704 SGSYEYSGW
+704 SGNYEYSGW
-713 NTPSWHERLK
+713 NTPTWHERLK
-723 PAYYELQDY
+723 PAYYKLQKY
-732 LAQYKESES
+732 LAKYTEVK
-741 K
+741 

>member
-1 MKKVLISVIA
+1 MKKVVISVVA

-35 YSKKKEKEE
+35 YTKKKEKDSSAGGAE
-44 NASGSGFEEYTES
+44 SYTDN
-57 QTGVSYRFKTKGD
+57 QTGISFRFKAEGD
-70 YFYVYEDSE
+70 YFYIYESGD
-79 WKQLFMCGVNIGATE
+79 WKQMFMRGVNIGATE

-104 SYETY
+104 SYDTY

-135 QALNDFNNSADNK
+135 QALGDFNKKAKNK
-148 LYLFQGIW
+148 LYLYQGIW

-167 AYAEN
+167 TYAEN
-172 EKILNDFTADAVNL
+172 EKILNDFATDAVNL
-186 VNVIHGNAKIAE
+186 VNVIHGKAKIAE
-198 SAGEAFGTYTADVS
+198 TAGEAYGTYNTDVS
-212 KWLAGWIVGIEWDPN
+212 PWLVGWIIGIEWDPN
-227 FVMNTDNQHPDKKD
+227 FVINTNNQHPDKKD

-263 DAMIK
+263 DALIK
-268 YETENYKFQSPFAFT
+268 HEAETYKFQVPLAFS

-295 EPHEDEDKATV
+295 EPHFDEDKATV

-342 YVDEEGNVN
+342 YTDDSGKVN
-351 TYTAYLEDLKLAH
+351 TYEAYLEDLKLAH
-364 TIPIIVAEF
+364 TVPIIVAEF
-373 GVPTSRGMGH
+373 GIPTSRGMGH

-390 QGMVDETDQG
+390 QGMVDETAQG
-400 EMLINMFECIKEAK
+400 AMLIDMLGSIENAK

-435 MFDIADRRPFWS
+435 MLDIADRRPYWS

-453 QCFGVLAF
+453 QCFGLLAF
-461 DPGADSMACYVD
+461 DPGKESMAAYVD
-473 GDISEWKSASP
+473 GDVSEWKNTQP
-484 LVTTEQGKLY
+484 TVTTGQGKLY
-494 VKSDERYLYLMLDME
+494 IKSDERYLYIMLDAGN
-509 DYDFENE
+509 YDFEKD
-516 TLLIPV
+516 TLLIPI
-522 NTIADQGNTKSSQFN
+522 NTIADQGSLKAAQYN
-537 AEFDEGADFLIC
+537 AEFDTAADFLIY

-558 YVDKYYDAF
+558 YVDRYYDAF

-584 NANEKDSGVF
+584 NAGVKNSGMF

-606 VKGTGETVPDKAYE
+606 VKGTNQVVPDKAYE

-628 GNPGSKNYKS
+628 GNPKAQEYKS
-638 LSDYCYGDGK
+638 LSDFYFKNGK

-672 WQTQVISPQSF
+672 RKTQVISPQAYQSF
-683 EGFDIGFAYKSD
+683 DFGFAYRT
-695 GSETVSVSL
+695 GAESL
-704 SGSYEYSGW
+704 KITLGGSYEYNGW
-713 NTPSWHERLK
+713 NTPTWHERLK
-723 PAYYELQDY
+723 PAYYELQNY
-732 LAQYKESES
+732 FKKFTE
-741 K
+741 KK

>member
-1 MKKVLISVIA
+1 MKKVVISVVA

-35 YSKKKEKEE
+35 YTKKKEKDSSAGGAE
-44 NASGSGFEEYTES
+44 SYTDN
-57 QTGVSYRFKTKGD
+57 QTGISCRFKAEGD
-70 YFYVYEDSE
+70 YFYIYESGD
-79 WKQLFMCGVNIGATE
+79 WKQMFMRGVNIGATE

-104 SYETY
+104 SYDTY

-135 QALNDFNNSADNK
+135 QALGDFNKKAKNK
-148 LYLFQGIW
+148 LYLYQGIW

-167 AYAEN
+167 TYAEN
-172 EKILNDFTADAVNL
+172 EKILNDFTTDAVNL
-186 VNVIHGNAKIAE
+186 VNVIHGKAKIAE
-198 SAGEAFGTYTADVS
+198 TAGEAYGTYNTDVS
-212 KWLAGWIVGIEWDPN
+212 PWLVGWIIGIEWDPN
-227 FVMNTDNQHPDKKD
+227 FVINTNNQHPDKKD
-241 YDGEYLY
+241 YDGKYLY

-263 DAMIK
+263 DALIK
-268 YETENYKFQSPFAFT
+268 HEAETYKFQVPLAFS

-295 EPHEDEDKATV
+295 EPHFDEDKTTV

-342 YVDEEGNVN
+342 YTDDSGKVN
-351 TYTAYLEDLKLAH
+351 TYEAYLEDLKLAH
-364 TIPIIVAEF
+364 TVPIIVAEF
-373 GVPTSRGMGH
+373 GIPTSRGMGH

-390 QGMVDETDQG
+390 QGMVDETAQG
-400 EMLINMFECIKEAK
+400 AMLIDMLGSIENAK

-435 MFDIADRRPFWS
+435 MFDIADRRPYWS

-453 QCFGVLAF
+453 QCFGLLAF
-461 DPGADSMACYVD
+461 DPGKESMAAYVD
-473 GDISEWKSASP
+473 GDVSEWKNTQP
-484 LVTTEQGKLY
+484 TVTTGQGKLY
-494 VKSDERYLYLMLDME
+494 IKSDERYLYIMLDAGN
-509 DYDFENE
+509 YDFEKD
-516 TLLIPV
+516 TLLIPI
-522 NTIADQGNTKSSQFN
+522 NTIADQGNLKAAQYN
-537 AEFDEGADFLIC
+537 AEFDTAADFLIY

-558 YVDKYYDAF
+558 YVDRYYDAF

-574 KKLSDIKAEE
+574 KKLSDIEAEE
-584 NANEKDSGVF
+584 NAGVKNSGMF

-606 VKGTGETVPDKAYE
+606 VKGTNQVVPDKAYE

-628 GNPGSKNYKS
+628 GNPKAQEYKS
-638 LSDYCYGDGK
+638 LSDFYFKNGK

-672 WQTQVISPQSF
+672 RKTQVISPQAYQSF
-683 EGFDIGFAYKSD
+683 DFGFAYRT
-695 GSETVSVSL
+695 GAESL
-704 SGSYEYSGW
+704 KITLGGSYEYNGW
-713 NTPSWHERLK
+713 NTPTWHERLK
-723 PAYYELQDY
+723 PAYYELQNY
-732 LAQYKESES
+732 FKKFTE
-741 K
+741 KK

>member
-1 MKKVLISVIA
+1 MKKVVISVVA

-35 YSKKKEKEE
+35 YTKKKEKDSSAGGAE
-44 NASGSGFEEYTES
+44 SYTDN
-57 QTGVSYRFKTKGD
+57 QTGISYRFKAEGD
-70 YFYVYEDSE
+70 YFYIYENGD
-79 WKQLFMCGVNIGATE
+79 WKQMFMRGVNIGATE

-104 SYETY
+104 SYDTY

-135 QALNDFNNSADNK
+135 QALGDFNKKAKNK
-148 LYLFQGIW
+148 LYLYQGIW

-167 AYAEN
+167 TYAEN
-172 EKILNDFTADAVNL
+172 EKILNDFTTDAVNL
-186 VNVIHGNAKIAE
+186 VNVIHGKAKIAE
-198 SAGEAFGTYTADVS
+198 TAGEAYGTYNTDVS
-212 KWLAGWIVGIEWDPN
+212 PWLVGWIIGIEWDPN
-227 FVMNTDNQHPDKKD
+227 FVINTNNQHPDKKD
-241 YDGEYLY
+241 YDGKYLY

-263 DAMIK
+263 DALIK
-268 YETENYKFQSPFAFT
+268 HEAETYKFQVPLAFS

-295 EPHEDEDKATV
+295 EPHFDEDKTTV

-342 YVDEEGNVN
+342 YTDDSGKVN
-351 TYTAYLEDLKLAH
+351 TYEAYLEDLKLAH
-364 TIPIIVAEF
+364 TMPIIVAEF
-373 GVPTSRGMGH
+373 GIPTSRGMGH

-390 QGMVDETDQG
+390 QGMVDETAQG
-400 EMLINMFECIKEAK
+400 AMLIDMLGSIENAK

-435 MFDIADRRPFWS
+435 MFDIADRRPYWS

-453 QCFGVLAF
+453 QCFGLLAF
-461 DPGADSMACYVD
+461 DPGKESMAAYID
-473 GDISEWKSASP
+473 GDVSEWKNTQP
-484 LVTTEQGKLY
+484 TVTTEQGKLY
-494 VKSDERYLYLMLDME
+494 IKSDERYLYIMLDAGN
-509 DYDFENE
+509 YDFEKD
-516 TLLIPV
+516 TLLIPI
-522 NTIADQGNTKSSQFN
+522 NTIADQGNLKAAQYN
-537 AEFDEGADFLIC
+537 AEFDTAADFLIY
-549 INGKDNSHI
+549 INGKNNSHI
-558 YVDKYYDAF
+558 YVDRYYDAF

-584 NANEKDSGVF
+584 NAGVKNSGMF

-606 VKGTGETVPDKAYE
+606 VKGTNQVVPDKAYE

-628 GNPGSKNYKS
+628 GNPEADDYKS
-638 LSDYCYGDGK
+638 LSDFYFKNGK

-672 WQTQVISPQSF
+672 RKTQVISPQAYQSF
-683 EGFDIGFAYKSD
+683 DFGFAYRT
-695 GSETVSVSL
+695 GTESL
-704 SGSYEYSGW
+704 KITLGGSYEYNGW
-713 NTPSWHERLK
+713 NTPTWHERLK
-723 PAYYELQDY
+723 PAYYELQNY
-732 LAQYKESES
+732 FKKFTE
-741 K
+741 KK

>member
-1 MKKVLISVIA
+1 MKKVVISVVA

-35 YSKKKEKEE
+35 YTKKKEKDSSAGGAE
-44 NASGSGFEEYTES
+44 SYTDN
-57 QTGVSYRFKTKGD
+57 QTGISCRFKAEGD
-70 YFYVYEDSE
+70 YFYIYESGD
-79 WKQLFMCGVNIGATE
+79 WKQMFMRGVNIGATE

-104 SYETY
+104 SYDTY

-135 QALNDFNNSADNK
+135 QALGDFNKKAKNK
-148 LYLFQGIW
+148 LYLYQGIW

-167 AYAEN
+167 TYAEN
-172 EKILNDFTADAVNL
+172 EKILNDFTTDAVNL
-186 VNVIHGNAKIAE
+186 VNVIHGKAKIAE
-198 SAGEAFGTYTADVS
+198 TAGEAYGTYNTDVS
-212 KWLAGWIVGIEWDPN
+212 PWLVGWIIGIEWDPN
-227 FVMNTDNQHPDKKD
+227 FVINTNNQHPDKKD

-263 DAMIK
+263 DALIK
-268 YETENYKFQSPFAFT
+268 HEAKTYKFQVPLAFS

-295 EPHEDEDKATV
+295 EPHFDEDKTTV

-342 YVDEEGNVN
+342 YTDDSGKVN
-351 TYTAYLEDLKLAH
+351 TYEAYLEDLKLAH
-364 TIPIIVAEF
+364 TVPIIVAEF
-373 GVPTSRGMGH
+373 GIPTSRGMGH

-390 QGMVDETDQG
+390 QGMVDETAQG
-400 EMLINMFECIKEAK
+400 AMLIDMLGSIENAK

-435 MFDIADRRPFWS
+435 MFDIADRRPYWS

-453 QCFGVLAF
+453 QCFGLLAF
-461 DPGADSMACYVD
+461 DPGKESMAAYVD
-473 GDISEWKSASP
+473 GDVSEWRNTKP
-484 LVTTEQGKLY
+484 TVTTAQGKLY
-494 VKSDERYLYLMLDME
+494 IKSDERHLYIMLDAGN
-509 DYDFENE
+509 YDFEKD
-516 TLLIPV
+516 TLLIPI
-522 NTIADQGNTKSSQFN
+522 NTIADQGSLKAAQYN
-537 AEFDEGADFLIC
+537 AEFDTAADFLIY
-549 INGKDNSHI
+549 INGKNNSHI
-558 YVDKYYDAF
+558 YVDRYYDAF

-584 NANEKDSGVF
+584 NSGVKNSGMF

-606 VKGTGETVPDKAYE
+606 VKGTNQVVPDKAYE

-628 GNPGSKNYKS
+628 GNPKAQEYKS
-638 LSDYCYGDGK
+638 LSDFYFKNGK

-672 WQTQVISPQSF
+672 RKTQVISPQAYQSF
-683 EGFDIGFAYKSD
+683 DFGFAYRT
-695 GSETVSVSL
+695 GTESL
-704 SGSYEYSGW
+704 KITLGGSYEYNGW
-713 NTPSWHERLK
+713 NTPTWHERLK
-723 PAYYELQDY
+723 PAYYELQNY
-732 LAQYKESES
+732 FKKFTE
-741 K
+741 KK

>member
-1 MKKVLISVIA
+1 MKKVVISVVA

-35 YSKKKEKEE
+35 YTKKKEKDSSAGGAE
-44 NASGSGFEEYTES
+44 SYTDN
-57 QTGVSYRFKTKGD
+57 QTGISFRFKAEGD
-70 YFYVYEDSE
+70 YFYIYESGD
-79 WKQLFMCGVNIGATE
+79 WKQMFMRGVNIGATE

-104 SYETY
+104 SYDTY

-135 QALNDFNNSADNK
+135 QALGDFNKKAKNK
-148 LYLFQGIW
+148 LYLYQGIW

-167 AYAEN
+167 TYAEN
-172 EKILNDFTADAVNL
+172 EKILNDFMTDAVNL
-186 VNVIHGNAKIAE
+186 VNVIHGKAKIAE
-198 SAGEAFGTYTADVS
+198 TAGEAYGTYNTDVS
-212 KWLAGWIVGIEWDPN
+212 PWLVGWIIGIEWDPN
-227 FVMNTDNQHPDKKD
+227 FVINTNNQHPDKKD

-263 DAMIK
+263 DALIK
-268 YETENYKFQSPFAFT
+268 HEAKTYKFQVPLAFS

-295 EPHEDEDKATV
+295 EPHFDEDKTTV
-306 NTENVKCRNFGPGM
+306 NIENVKCRNFGPGM

-342 YVDEEGNVN
+342 YTDDSGKVN
-351 TYTAYLEDLKLAH
+351 TYEAYLEDLKLAH
-364 TIPIIVAEF
+364 TVPIIVAEF
-373 GVPTSRGMGH
+373 GIPTSRGMGH

-390 QGMVDETDQG
+390 QGMVDETAQG
-400 EMLINMFECIKEAK
+400 AMLIDMLGSIENAK

-435 MFDIADRRPFWS
+435 MFDIADRRPYWS

-453 QCFGVLAF
+453 QCFGLLAF
-461 DPGADSMACYVD
+461 DPGKESMAAYVD
-473 GDISEWKSASP
+473 GDVSEWKNTQP
-484 LVTTEQGKLY
+484 TVTTGQGKLY
-494 VKSDERYLYLMLDME
+494 IKSDERYLYIMLDAGN
-509 DYDFENE
+509 YDFEKD
-516 TLLIPV
+516 TLLIPI
-522 NTIADQGNTKSSQFN
+522 NTIADQGNLKAAQYN
-537 AEFDEGADFLIC
+537 AEFDTAADFLIY

-558 YVDKYYDAF
+558 YVDRYYDAF

-584 NANEKDSGVF
+584 NAGVKNSGMF

-606 VKGTGETVPDKAYE
+606 VKGTNQVVPDKAYE

-628 GNPGSKNYKS
+628 GNPKAQEYKS
-638 LSDYCYGDGK
+638 LSDFYFKNGK

-672 WQTQVISPQSF
+672 RKTQVISPQAYQSF
-683 EGFDIGFAYKSD
+683 DFGFAYRT
-695 GSETVSVSL
+695 GTESL
-704 SGSYEYSGW
+704 KITLGGSYEYNGW
-713 NTPSWHERLK
+713 NTPTWHERLK
-723 PAYYELQDY
+723 PAYYELQNY
-732 LAQYKESES
+732 FKKFTE
-741 K
+741 KK

>member
-1 MKKVLISVIA
+1 MKKVVISVVA

-35 YSKKKEKEE
+35 YTKKKEKDSSAGGAE
-44 NASGSGFEEYTES
+44 SYTDN
-57 QTGVSYRFKTKGD
+57 QTGISCRFKAEGD
-70 YFYVYEDSE
+70 YFYIYESGD
-79 WKQLFMCGVNIGATE
+79 WKQMFMRGVNIGATE

-104 SYETY
+104 SYDTY

-135 QALNDFNNSADNK
+135 QALGDFNKKAKNK
-148 LYLFQGIW
+148 LYLYQGIW

-167 AYAEN
+167 TYAEN
-172 EKILNDFTADAVNL
+172 EKILNDFMTDAVNL
-186 VNVIHGNAKIAE
+186 VNVIHGKAKIAE
-198 SAGEAFGTYTADVS
+198 TAGEAYGTYNTDVS
-212 KWLAGWIVGIEWDPN
+212 PWLVGWIIGIEWDPN
-227 FVMNTDNQHPDKKD
+227 FVINTNNQHPDKKD

-263 DAMIK
+263 DALIK
-268 YETENYKFQSPFAFT
+268 HEAETYKFQVPLAFS

-295 EPHEDEDKATV
+295 EPHFDEDKTTV

-342 YVDEEGNVN
+342 YTDDSGKVN
-351 TYTAYLEDLKLAH
+351 TYEAYLEDLKLAH
-364 TIPIIVAEF
+364 TVPIIVAEF
-373 GVPTSRGMGH
+373 GIPTSRGMGH

-390 QGMVDETDQG
+390 QGMVDETAQG
-400 EMLINMFECIKEAK
+400 AMLIDMLGSIENAK

-435 MFDIADRRPFWS
+435 MFDIADRRPYWS

-453 QCFGVLAF
+453 QCFGLLAF
-461 DPGADSMACYVD
+461 DPGKESMAAYVD
-473 GDISEWKSASP
+473 GDVSEWKNTQP
-484 LVTTEQGKLY
+484 TVTTGQGKLY
-494 VKSDERYLYLMLDME
+494 IKSDERYLYIMLDAGN
-509 DYDFENE
+509 YDFEKD
-516 TLLIPV
+516 TLLIPI
-522 NTIADQGNTKSSQFN
+522 NTIADQGSLKAAQYN
-537 AEFDEGADFLIC
+537 AEFDTAADFLIY

-558 YVDKYYDAF
+558 YVDRYYDAF

-584 NANEKDSGVF
+584 NAGVKNSGMF

-606 VKGTGETVPDKAYE
+606 VKGTNQVVPDKAYE

-628 GNPGSKNYKS
+628 GNPKAQEYKS
-638 LSDYCYGDGK
+638 LSDFYFKNGK

-672 WQTQVISPQSF
+672 RKTQVISPQAYQSF
-683 EGFDIGFAYKSD
+683 DFGFAYRT
-695 GSETVSVSL
+695 GTESL
-704 SGSYEYSGW
+704 KITLGGSYEYNGW
-713 NTPSWHERLK
+713 NIPTWHERLK
-723 PAYYELQDY
+723 PAYYELQNY
-732 LAQYKESES
+732 FKKFTE
-741 K
+741 KK

>member
-1 MKKVLISVIA
+1 MKKVVISVVA

-35 YSKKKEKEE
+35 YTKKKEKDSSAGGAE
-44 NASGSGFEEYTES
+44 SYTDN
-57 QTGVSYRFKTKGD
+57 QTGTSYRFKAEGD
-70 YFYVYEDSE
+70 YFYIYESGD
-79 WKQLFMCGVNIGATE
+79 WKQMFMRGVNIGATE

-104 SYETY
+104 SYDTY

-135 QALNDFNNSADNK
+135 QALGDFNKKAKNK
-148 LYLFQGIW
+148 LYLYQGIW

-167 AYAEN
+167 TYAEN
-172 EKILNDFTADAVNL
+172 EKILNDFTTDAVNL
-186 VNVIHGNAKIAE
+186 VNVIHGKAKIAE
-198 SAGEAFGTYTADVS
+198 TAGEAYGTYNTDVS
-212 KWLAGWIVGIEWDPN
+212 PWLVGWIIGIEWDPN
-227 FVMNTDNQHPDKKD
+227 FVINTNNQHPDKKD

-263 DAMIK
+263 DALIK
-268 YETENYKFQSPFAFT
+268 HEAKTYKFQVPLAFS

-295 EPHEDEDKATV
+295 EPHFDEDKTTV

-342 YVDEEGNVN
+342 YTDDSGKVN
-351 TYTAYLEDLKLAH
+351 TYEAYLEDLKLAH
-364 TIPIIVAEF
+364 TMPIIVAEF
-373 GVPTSRGMGH
+373 GIPTSRGMGH

-390 QGMVDETDQG
+390 QGMVDETAQG
-400 EMLINMFECIKEAK
+400 AMLIDMLGSIENAK

-435 MFDIADRRPFWS
+435 MFDIADRRPYWS

-453 QCFGVLAF
+453 QCFGLLAF
-461 DPGADSMACYVD
+461 DPGKESMAAYVD
-473 GDISEWKSASP
+473 GDVSEWRNTKP
-484 LVTTEQGKLY
+484 TVTTAQGKLY
-494 VKSDERYLYLMLDME
+494 IKSDERHLYIMLDAGN
-509 DYDFENE
+509 YDFEKD
-516 TLLIPV
+516 TLLIPI
-522 NTIADQGNTKSSQFN
+522 NTIADQGSLKAAQYN
-537 AEFDEGADFLIC
+537 AEFDTAADFLIY
-549 INGKDNSHI
+549 INGKNNSHI
-558 YVDKYYDAF
+558 YVDRYYDAF

-584 NANEKDSGVF
+584 NSGVKNSGMF

-606 VKGTGETVPDKAYE
+606 VKGTNQVVPDKAYE

-628 GNPGSKNYKS
+628 GNPKAQEYKS
-638 LSDYCYGDGK
+638 LSDFYFKNGK

-672 WQTQVISPQSF
+672 RKTQVISPQAYQSF
-683 EGFDIGFAYKSD
+683 DFGFAYRT
-695 GSETVSVSL
+695 GAESL
-704 SGSYEYSGW
+704 KITLGGSYEYNGW
-713 NTPSWHERLK
+713 NTPTWHERLK
-723 PAYYELQDY
+723 PAYYELQNY
-732 LAQYKESES
+732 FKKFTE
-741 K
+741 KK